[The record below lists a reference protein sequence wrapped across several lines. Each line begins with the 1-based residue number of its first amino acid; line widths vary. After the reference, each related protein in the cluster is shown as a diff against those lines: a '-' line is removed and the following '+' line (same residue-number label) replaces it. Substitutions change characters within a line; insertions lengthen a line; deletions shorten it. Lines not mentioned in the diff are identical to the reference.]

1 MPRACILSAEFVR
14 VYIKGTVPPRGSM
27 DRKSVLELSFLQRAS
42 APSNPLDRPD
52 RFRRS
57 SVQAKFSFNLSSES
71 PSGAVASPAVS
82 QGRAVN
88 RKNAYPTRENG
99 GQREELRGPGHF
111 VRRIQWYKYRPLAV
125 VWRVIV
131 SSRAHP
137 AHDAHTRYTTGRNV
151 HAPI

>member
-1 MPRACILSAEFVR
+1 M
-14 VYIKGTVPPRGSM
+14 G
-27 DRKSVLELSFLQRAS
+27 RKSVLELSFLQRAS

-88 RKNAYPTRENG
+88 RKNAYSTRENG

-125 VWRVIV
+125 VANYRVLART
-131 SSRAHP
+131 SRSRCTHALYNWQEC
-137 AHDAHTRYTTGRNV
+137 ARADIKRNGGEG
-151 HAPI
+151 AP